1 MASGKTSIN
10 MNDLNSYKSK
20 LISEATTISK
30 SWATFN
36 ANFAGLLN
44 NGLIDGSTKVKL
56 SASIAKASKEAAK
69 VILGFDKLKD
79 YINNSVKQAI
89 ETQDSQDSPELN
101 NMLNNYNY

>member
-1 MASGKTSIN
+1 MATGRTSIN
-10 MNDLNSYKSK
+10 MNDLNGYKSK

-36 ANFAGLLN
+36 NQFADLLN
-44 NGLIDGSTKVKL
+44 NRLIDGSTKLKL
-56 SASIAKASKEAAK
+56 SASIAKASREAAK

-89 ETQDSQDSPELN
+89 ETQDSQDSQELN
-101 NMLNNYNY
+101 NMLNNYDY

>member
-1 MASGKTSIN
+1 MASGTTSIN
-10 MNDLNSYKSK
+10 MNDLNTYKSK
-20 LISEATTISK
+20 LIAEATTISK
-30 SWATFN
+30 SWASFN
-36 ANFAGLLN
+36 NQFSGLLN
-44 NGLIDGSTKVKL
+44 NRLIDGSTKIKL

-89 ETQDSQDSPELN
+89 ETQDSQDSQELN

>member
-1 MASGKTSIN
+1 M
-10 MNDLNSYKSK
+10 
-20 LISEATTISK
+20 
-30 SWATFN
+30 
-36 ANFAGLLN
+36 LN

-89 ETQDSQDSPELN
+89 ETQDSQDSQELN